1 MKEVT
6 RQMSVRRRGRRKPA
20 ASQTKHYKRGALAQ
34 LKGVLSD
41 EQYRT
46 LERAVNRKKRGLPP
60 EKPQPV
66 DELEDGEQLEDE
78 LEDELE
84 DGEQLEDPPLMET
97 STPERWC
104 ERCAKHRPS
113 PKCGVCGGPTLEAK
127 P

>member
-1 MKEVT
+1 MKRVT
-6 RQMSVRRRGRRKPA
+6 RQMTVRRRGRRKSPT
-20 ASQTKHYKRGALAQ
+20 SETKHNKRGALAQ

-46 LERAVNRKKRGLPP
+46 LERAVNRKKRGLPA

-66 DELEDGEQLEDE
+66 VVREVVNTNTQLEGDELEDL
-78 LEDELE
+78 
-84 DGEQLEDPPLMET
+84 PLMET

-104 ERCAKHRPS
+104 EQCAKHRPS
-113 PKCGVCGGPTLEAK
+113 PKCGVCGGPTLEAR